1 VVSLRINGL
10 VRSLLLLEWL
20 RLALLSYDPRMD
32 VIPAIDIRGGKCVQL
47 KQGDYARETVYGVDP
62 VAMAQHW
69 VSQGARRLHVVD
81 LDAARDGGP
90 GNEAIVARI
99 VRQAGVPVQVAGGV
113 RDHVAIHRWID
124 SGAQRVVIG
133 TLAIEQP
140 DVVEKAMIKHGDRIA
155 IAIDERGGKAAVKG
169 WLATSEATVEAVIRD
184 LSSRGARHFVYTD
197 TSRDGM
203 LEHLDA
209 ASFASVV
216 DVVRSASADST
227 LIYSGGVTSSEDLSA
242 LTPFALE
249 GVIVGTAL
257 YDGRIDLPQ
266 VLPGMETAGGA

>member
-1 VVSLRINGL
+1 
-10 VRSLLLLEWL
+10 
-20 RLALLSYDPRMD
+20 MD

-69 VSQGARRLHVVD
+69 VSQGAKRLHVVD
-81 LDAARDGGP
+81 LDAAKDGGP

-133 TLAIEQP
+133 TLAIEHP
-140 DVVEKAMIKHGDRIA
+140 DVVEKAMIKHGDKIA
-155 IAIDERGGKAAVKG
+155 IAIDARSGKAAAKG
-169 WLATSEATVEAVIRD
+169 WLETSDVTVEAIISD
-184 LSSRGARHFVYTD
+184 LTARGARHFIYTD
-197 TSRDGM
+197 IARDGM

-209 ASFASVV
+209 AGFKQVV
-216 DVVRSASADST
+216 DLTRSASADST
-227 LIYSGGVTSSEDLSA
+227 LIYSGGVTSTEDLLA
-242 LTPFALE
+242 LRAYNLE
-249 GVIVGTAL
+249 GAIVGTAL
-257 YDGRIDLPQ
+257 YDGRIDLSAAQQALTTP
-266 VLPGMETAGGA
+266 TRD

>member
-1 VVSLRINGL
+1 MIR
-10 VRSLLLLEWL
+10 
-20 RLALLSYDPRMD
+20 YMD

-140 DVVEKAMIKHGDRIA
+140 DVVEKAMVKHGDKIA
-155 IAIDERGGKAAVKG
+155 IAIDARGGKAAVRG
-169 WLATSEATVEAVIRD
+169 NWLETTDATVEAIVRD
-184 LSSRGARHFVYTD
+184 LTARRPALHLHRHR
-197 TSRDGM
+197 RDGM

-209 ASFASVV
+209 AGFKQVV
-216 DVVRSASADST
+216 DTVRGANADSS
-227 LIYSGGVTSSEDLSA
+227 LIHSGGVTSNEDPLA
-242 LTPFALE
+242 LRPYALE
-249 GVIVGTAL
+249 GAITGTAL
-257 YDGRIDLPQ
+257 YDGRIDLAEAQ
-266 VLPGMETAGGA
+266 RALAEAGA

>member
-1 VVSLRINGL
+1 MIRN
-10 VRSLLLLEWL
+10 
-20 RLALLSYDPRMD
+20 MD

-140 DVVEKAMIKHGDRIA
+140 EVVEKAMVKHGDKIA
-155 IAIDERGGKAAVKG
+155 IAIDARGGKAAVRG
-169 WLATSEATVEAVIRD
+169 NWLETTDATVDAIVRD
-184 LSSRGARHFVYTD
+184 LTSRGARHFIYTD
-197 TSRDGM
+197 IARDGM

-209 ASFASVV
+209 ASFKQVV
-216 DVVRSASADST
+216 DVVRSARADST
-227 LIYSGGVTSSEDLSA
+227 LIYSGGVTSIDDLAA
-242 LTPFALE
+242 LAPYELE
-249 GVIVGTAL
+249 GAIVGTAL
-257 YDGRIDLPQ
+257 YDGRIDLEDANRA
-266 VLPGMETAGGA
+266 LASAGA

>member
-1 VVSLRINGL
+1 MIRN
-10 VRSLLLLEWL
+10 
-20 RLALLSYDPRMD
+20 MD

-140 DVVEKAMIKHGDRIA
+140 EVVEKAMVKHGDKIA
-155 IAIDERGGKAAVKG
+155 IAIDARGGRAAVKG
-169 WLATSEATVEAVIRD
+169 WLETSEATVETIIRD
-184 LSSRGARHFVYTD
+184 MTARGARHFIYTD

-209 ASFASVV
+209 AAFKEVV
-216 DVVRSASADST
+216 DVVRGARAEST
-227 LIYSGGVTSSEDLSA
+227 LVYSGGVTSADDLRA
-242 LTPFALE
+242 LAPYDLE

-257 YDGRIDLPQ
+257 YDGRIDLGDAQ
-266 VLPGMETAGGA
+266 RACGAAAAT

>member
-1 VVSLRINGL
+1 MIRN
-10 VRSLLLLEWL
+10 
-20 RLALLSYDPRMD
+20 MD

-140 DVVEKAMIKHGDRIA
+140 EVVQKAMVKHGDKIA
-155 IAIDERGGKAAVKG
+155 IAIDARGGKAAVKG
-169 WLATSEATVEAVIRD
+169 WLETSDVTVEAIIRD
-184 LSSRGARHFVYTD
+184 LTSRGAQHFIYTD
-197 TSRDGM
+197 IARDGM

-209 ASFASVV
+209 AGFKQVV
-216 DVVRSASADST
+216 DLVRGSRADST
-227 LIYSGGVTSSEDLSA
+227 LIYSGGVTATDDLLA
-242 LTPFALE
+242 LAPYGLE
-249 GVIVGTAL
+249 GAIVGTAL
-257 YDGRIDLPQ
+257 YDGRIDLEDAHRA
-266 VLPGMETAGGA
+266 LGAQA